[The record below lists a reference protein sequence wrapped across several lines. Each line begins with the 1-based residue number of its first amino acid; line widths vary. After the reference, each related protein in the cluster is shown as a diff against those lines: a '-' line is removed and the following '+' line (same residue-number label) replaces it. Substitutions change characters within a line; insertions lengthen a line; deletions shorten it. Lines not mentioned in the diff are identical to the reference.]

1 MWPSCTRSA
10 CRPCL
15 EQACDSKPEQNLV
28 SSAAIPGVEL
38 LEAAYNAPPAEPPVP
53 NLGYCCLN
61 MDLREMKPA
70 GKLGSAAQSAPSGI
84 LLLEYGDE
92 ACEQAGLSSSDCAF
106 QPAVS
111 WHVLGP
117 REPHIL
123 SSQC

>member
-1 MWPSCTRSA
+1 MWLSSTTSA

-15 EQACDSKPEQNLV
+15 EQACDSKPEQDVVL
-28 SSAAIPGVEL
+28 SAAIPGVEL

-70 GKLGSAAQSAPSGI
+70 GKLGAAPSGI

-92 ACEQAGLSSSDCAF
+92 ACEQARLSSLDCAF

-111 WHVLGP
+111 WHLLGP
-117 REPHIL
+117 HDHTY
-123 SSQC
+123 